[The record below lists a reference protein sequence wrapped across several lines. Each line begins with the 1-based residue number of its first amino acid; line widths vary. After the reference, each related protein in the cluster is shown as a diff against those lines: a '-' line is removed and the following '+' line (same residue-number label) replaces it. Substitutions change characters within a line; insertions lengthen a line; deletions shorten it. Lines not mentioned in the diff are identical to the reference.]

1 MLFRVSVL
9 GFILFLLLSVVA
21 QEASHNRVLGPEFN
35 LYDGDFIPE
44 HHPDIDTLVS
54 YMSVEDAISILQRE
68 LAGAQF
74 IGLDGVMAEH
84 WGNTSGGED
93 VTPQAAAVQTLKV
106 DERGITWQAG
116 SYGDLFA
123 FGFESAVQLW
133 TRFSMAM
140 RDTCSGEDSPQGV
153 VLYLLTEDG
162 AKDVFEDPIAFTK
175 IIPRYPTR
183 LPTHQGKGVARNLG
197 DPGVFSEPGSPEGFA
212 VCCFSSTGSSDE
224 GEETHLSLERL
235 PQVIA
240 AFERLSPRLE
250 TPELNGLLLA
260 SHFVPDADEFE
271 DIINF
276 CNRDGSPHNQK
287 TALCQYSALQGL
299 AYVKHTEATMPKY
312 STVCAKEWP
321 GDYRGQGECIDF
333 TMMYHRLQDNP
344 ATNSDPYL
352 GD

>member
-123 FGFESAVQLW
+123 FGFDSAVQLW

-162 AKDVFEDPIAFTK
+162 AYDVFDFPVQFSK
-175 IIPRYPTR
+175 IVPLHPSL
-183 LPTHQGKGVARNLG
+183 LPAQPAVRSALPLT
-197 DPGVFSEPGSPEGFA
+197 EPALFMGEGRPEGFA
-212 VCCFSSTGSSDE
+212 VCCFSSTGLGQE
-224 GEETHLSLERL
+224 QEPQMSLDVL
-235 PQVIA
+235 PLVIA
-240 AFERLSPRLE
+240 AFKRLGANI
-250 TPELNGLLLA
+250 TIPEYDGLL
-260 SHFVPDADEFE
+260 FEVPLSTPNGGEIDN
-271 DIINF
+271 ILKV
-276 CNRDGSPHNQK
+276 CNMSGPHNQRVV
-287 TALCQYSALQGL
+287 LCQYVQLQSL
-299 AYVKHTEATMPKY
+299 AYMKHNDEFYPQY
-312 STVCAKEWP
+312 SVPCAKEWP
-321 GDYRGQGECIDF
+321 GDYRAQSECVEF
-333 TMMYHRLQDNP
+333 TMMTHKLLTREM
-344 ATNSDPYL
+344 TESDDVN